1 MFKYE
6 HRNLIFKINSNNLNS
21 NRVNSYTKFSVE
33 KLNNKNYYVKMEV
46 LDEPFKTYKWFPV

>member
-46 LDEPFKTYKWFPV
+46 LDEPFKTHQ